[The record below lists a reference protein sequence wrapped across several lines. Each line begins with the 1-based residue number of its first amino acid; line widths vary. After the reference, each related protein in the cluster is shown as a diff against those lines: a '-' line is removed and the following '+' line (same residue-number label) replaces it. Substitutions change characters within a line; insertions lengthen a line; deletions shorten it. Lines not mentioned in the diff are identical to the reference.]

1 MRTSDEGSRP
11 LGVSCSCFS
20 MNKATRRLPSGR
32 KGYRAVPPFYLTN
45 MKHLYLKCLLLGILS
60 FTGFKSYAYDCE
72 VDGIFYNLNVTAK
85 TASVTFQKSKIDYP
99 SIIYI
104 SVYTG
109 AITIPAS
116 FTFNDIIFNVTS
128 IGDHAFYGCSGLTS
142 IEIPNSVS
150 IIGSDAFN
158 GCRGLTSLTIGN
170 NVTTIE
176 GTAFSD
182 CSSLTSIKI
191 PNSVSVIGGYAF
203 SNCSGLTSLTIG
215 NNVTTIESGAF
226 IGCSGLTSI
235 EIPNSVSII
244 GSSAFSG
251 CSGLTSIE
259 ISNSVS
265 SIGSSAFANCSSL
278 KSITFEDGTE
288 NISFE
293 RGNNSN
299 CLIFDQCPIETVYL
313 GRNMYYYSP
322 YSPFLNKTTLTS
334 LTIGN
339 SVTNIENSAFSGCSG
354 LTSVE
359 IPNMVTSIGQ
369 YAFSGSSLTSII
381 VEDGIETLSFEIPN
395 NIYNTYKSYHFSEN
409 QIETLYL
416 GRNISYRGSYSPF
429 SENTTLT
436 SVIIGNNV
444 TNIEAYAFQGSNLT
458 SLIIGNNVVNIGNY
472 AFQGCS
478 GLTSLTIPDR
488 VSTIGNYA
496 FQGCSKITTIDI
508 PDRVNSIGQNAF
520 AGCSGLTTLSLPNSM
535 TSIGDYAFYGCTNLE
550 SVCSEITD
558 VFSIDAFGNG
568 SENATLYVPYGKK
581 LTYIQTPG
589 WNVFNDIIEMDPAIM
604 NTSLLLSC
612 NSKGS
617 ITINGTTVFTN
628 KIGSVDILEDAEN
641 TIVFTPKANCKLEQV
656 CFNGF
661 DVTTSVENNTL
672 KAVIPAK
679 SQMVV
684 TFAKESGDMNNDGII
699 NISDVV
705 VLVNMILG
713 Q

>member
-1 MRTSDEGSRP
+1 
-11 LGVSCSCFS
+11 
-20 MNKATRRLPSGR
+20 
-32 KGYRAVPPFYLTN
+32 

-72 VDGIFYNLNVTAK
+72 VDGIYYNLNVTAK
-85 TASVTFQKSKIDYP
+85 TASVTFQNTKIDYY
-99 SIIYI
+99 SISYI

-109 AITIPAS
+109 AIKIPDS
-116 FTFNDIIFNVTS
+116 FTINDIIFNVTS
-128 IGDHAFYGCSGLTS
+128 IGHHAFYGCSGLTS

-150 IIGSDAFN
+150 VIGS
-158 GCRGLTSLTIGN
+158 G
-170 NVTTIE
+170 
-176 GTAFSD
+176 AFS
-182 CSSLTSIKI
+182 
-191 PNSVSVIGGYAF
+191 G
-203 SNCSGLTSLTIG
+203 CSGLTSLTIG
-215 NNVTTIESGAF
+215 NNVTNIEGSAFSGC
-226 IGCSGLTSI
+226 IGLTSI
-235 EIPNSVSII
+235 EIPKSVSII

-251 CSGLTSIE
+251 C
-259 ISNSVS
+259 N
-265 SIGSSAFANCSSL
+265 SL
-278 KSITFEDGTE
+278 KSITFEDGTG

-293 RGNNSN
+293 KENNSN

-313 GRNMYYYSP
+313 GRNMYYYSS

-354 LTSVE
+354 LTSLTIGNNVIKIGESAFYGCSGLTSIE
-359 IPNMVTSIGQ
+359 IPNTVTSIEQ
-369 YAFSGSSLTSII
+369 YAFSGCSLTSII
-381 VEDGIETLSFEIPN
+381 VEDGLETLSFEFP
-395 NIYNTYKSYHFSEN
+395 YNSNKSYHFSEN
-409 QIETLYL
+409 PIETLYL
-416 GRNISYRGSYSPF
+416 GRNISYMGSYSPF
-429 SENTTLT
+429 LENTTLT

-444 TNIEAYAFQGSNLT
+444 TNIEAYAFQGCNLT
-458 SLIIGNNVVNIGNY
+458 SLIIGNNVANIGNYAFQGCSGLTSLTIPDRVSTIGANAFQGCNLTSLTLGNNVANIGNY

-550 SVCSEITD
+550 SVYSEITD
-558 VFSIDAFGNG
+558 VFSIDAFGDG

-581 LTYIQTPG
+581 LTYIQTSG

-617 ITINGTTVFTN
+617 ITINGATVFTN